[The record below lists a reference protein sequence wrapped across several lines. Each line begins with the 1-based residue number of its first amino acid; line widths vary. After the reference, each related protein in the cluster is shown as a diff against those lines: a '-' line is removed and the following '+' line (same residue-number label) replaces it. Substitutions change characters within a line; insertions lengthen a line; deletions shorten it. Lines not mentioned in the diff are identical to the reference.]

1 VFDVSMGDESIQ
13 CEHPVSST
21 EELATNSK
29 HVGFRVEHT
38 HRSAKALCF
47 KVFCFK
53 AFNPTK
59 HTFRCATKSVCV
71 MPTIQ
76 IVAFEYAAM
85 DKLNKLS
92 I

>member
-1 VFDVSMGDESIQ
+1 M
-13 CEHPVSST
+13 
-21 EELATNSK
+21 ATNSK

-85 DKLNKLS
+85 DNLSPSWLAVPEVKPWQQLNKLS